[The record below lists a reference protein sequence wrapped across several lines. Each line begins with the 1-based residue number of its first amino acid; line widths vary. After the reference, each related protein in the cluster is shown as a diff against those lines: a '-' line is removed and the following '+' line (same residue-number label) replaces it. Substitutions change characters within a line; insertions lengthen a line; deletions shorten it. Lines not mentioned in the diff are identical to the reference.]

1 MMKMIPARRYVQ
13 RGADHS
19 LEHPGLGFK
28 GWTDIE
34 VPVDPEHTAIIVMHA
49 WDMGTQQTQPVS
61 WDTVEYI
68 ERAEKITAERFPGF
82 LEKVRAS
89 GIRLIHV
96 GAGWEKGFEDLPGY
110 CRMAAECPP
119 ETIERVPVEDEAAKA
134 LWQLRLGP
142 DDDQLIKEL
151 YAREFAIKARD
162 DEDVVKTSGQLF
174 HLCKKY
180 GITHLIYTGFAVN
193 ACLAVSAGGYVD
205 MSRHGVICSIVS
217 DLTTAV
223 ENKESCV
230 EERNKEYGLW
240 KFSTVGVVFKQ
251 EDLENKLLK

>member
-1 MMKMIPARRYVQ
+1 MYTMIPAKTYVQ
-13 RGADHS
+13 RGADYT
-19 LEHPGLGFK
+19 LEHPGLGFE
-28 GWTDIE
+28 GWKDVEI
-34 VPVDPEHTAIIVMHA
+34 PVDPEHTAIILMHA

-61 WDTVEYI
+61 WDMVEYI
-68 ERAEKITAERFPGF
+68 ERANKIIEERFPGF
-82 LEKVRAS
+82 LKKVRAS

-110 CRMAAECPP
+110 KRVVAECPP
-119 ETIERVPVEDEAAKA
+119 ETIERLEVKDEAGKA
-134 LWQLRLGP
+134 LWQRRLGP
-142 DDDQLIKEL
+142 DDDQLVKEL
-151 YAREFAIKARD
+151 YARDFALKAQD
-162 DEDVVKTSGQLF
+162 NEDVVKTSGQLF

-180 GITHLIYTGFAVN
+180 EISHLIYTGFAVN

-240 KFSTVGVVFKQ
+240 KYSTVGFVFKQ
-251 EDLENKLLK
+251 EDLEDKLLK